1 MIDPTP
7 RLLIHNARVY
17 APDLVASPGWLL
29 TQGRSIV
36 GYGHGRPPHF
46 PTSAQVRE
54 IDGGGRHLLPG
65 FIDLHVHG
73 AAGHEVMDATVT
85 GLQAMARFFARHGVS
100 GFLPTTWTAPP
111 EATLLAIDA
120 IAAAVGPVAGG
131 ATILGAHL
139 EGPYLNVAKCGAQ
152 DPQSIRRADPAET
165 SVLLD
170 RHVIRLLAL
179 APEYEENLSL
189 LDDCVRR
196 GVTVSIAHTGAT
208 YDQVLVAAERGARQ
222 ATHTFNAMTGF
233 GHREPGVAGAVLA
246 LPQIRCEL
254 IADTV
259 HVHPAAIR
267 VLVAAKGAS
276 SVILITD
283 AIRATGMPDGDYR
296 IDSRAIT
303 VRNGQVRLPDGT
315 LAGSVLTMDIAL
327 RNVAAATGLSVRE
340 LWPMTS
346 LNAARAVGLSA
357 QKGSLEVGKDAD
369 LVLLDDQFQV
379 ALTVAEGAVVYE
391 RGVDG

>member
-1 MIDPTP
+1 M
-7 RLLIHNARVY
+7 
-17 APDLVASPGWLL
+17 
-29 TQGRSIV
+29 
-36 GYGHGRPPHF
+36 
-46 PTSAQVRE
+46 RE

-85 GLQAMARFFARHGVS
+85 GLQAMARLYARHGVT

-111 EATLLAIDA
+111 EATLRAIDA
-120 IAAAVGPVAGG
+120 IAAVVGPVAGG

-152 DPQSIRRADPAET
+152 DPRAIRRADPAET
-165 SVLLD
+165 SVLLG

-179 APEYEENLSL
+179 APEYEENLIL
-189 LDDCVRR
+189 LDECVRR

-208 YDQVLVAAERGARQ
+208 YEQVLGAAERGARQ

-254 IADTV
+254 IADTI

-267 VLVAAKGAS
+267 VLVAAKGTYG
-276 SVILITD
+276 VILITD
-283 AIRATGMPDGDYR
+283 AMRATGMPEGDYA
-296 IDSRAIT
+296 IDSRTVT
-303 VRNGQVRLPDGT
+303 VRNGQARLPDGT
-315 LAGSVLTMDIAL
+315 LAGSVLTMDVAL
-327 RNVAAATGLSVRE
+327 RNVAVATGLS
-340 LWPMTS
+340 LTDLGPMTS
-346 LNAARAVGLSA
+346 LNAARAIGLSA
-357 QKGSLEVGKDAD
+357 TKGSLEVGKDAD
-369 LVLLDDQFQV
+369 LVLLDDQFEV
-379 ALTVAEGAVVYE
+379 ALTVAEGAVAYDGGAE
-391 RGVDG
+391 R